1 MQPLTVPPAP
11 RGRGALGA
19 RVGGLVPGARPP
31 LALVAIGLAVAALS
45 VLPLV
50 YLVIRAAGTEADA
63 LTFVLRPRTTAVLG
77 STVALGLVVGAGT
90 IGLGVP
96 IAWLTTRT
104 DLPARRLWTVLT
116 VVPLAIPS
124 YVLGFA
130 FVAAFG
136 PRGALQGLL
145 QPLGVERLPEI
156 YGLPGAALVL
166 ILASYPYVVLAVRA
180 GMLREDRS
188 VEEAART
195 LGDGRRTVF
204 RRVTLPLLA
213 PAIAAGTLLA
223 VLYALSDFGAVS
235 LLQFDSFSRA
245 IYLQYRATFDRSLAA
260 LLALILVAMTLAVTS
275 GEARLRRRA
284 RDFAGRPARRP
295 VEPVALGRWRWPAVA
310 FVAAVVAIALVVPA
324 ATIAFWL
331 LRALAQGETF
341 RVGMAPILASLGTG
355 VAAAGLAALLALPVG
370 LLLARHPTRLARAVE
385 RASYASFALPGIVVA
400 LALVFL
406 ATTVLPVLYQTLVLL
421 IAAYAIRFLAEATGP
436 VRATLARSG
445 SRLEEAGRTLGDGPV
460 RAFTGVTLPLVRP
473 AILAGAA
480 LVFLSVVKELP
491 MALILGPIGF
501 ETLATEI
508 WSTTSEGFY
517 ARAAGPA
524 AVLLLLSA
532 GTIAVLLRDDAR

>member
-1 MQPLTVPPAP
+1 VIGVAHP
-11 RGRGALGA
+11 ALGA
-19 RVGGLVPGARPP
+19 AVRRVAKAPP
-31 LALVAIGLAVAALS
+31 PPALVAVGVGVAVLS

-50 YLVIRAAGTEADA
+50 YLVIRALGTEADA
-63 LTFVLRPRTTAVLG
+63 LAFVVRPRTIAVLV
-77 STVALGLVVGAGT
+77 STVVLAVVVGAGT
-90 IGLGVP
+90 ILVGLP
-96 IAWLTTRT
+96 IAWLTART
-104 DLPARRLWTVLT
+104 DLPGRRIWQVLA

-124 YVLGFA
+124 YVTGFA

-136 PRGALQGLL
+136 PRGALQAMLA
-145 QPLGVERLPEI
+145 PFGVDEIPDI

-166 ILASYPYVVLAVRA
+166 ILATYPYVVLSVRA
-180 GMLREDRS
+180 ALLREDRA

-195 LGDGRRTVF
+195 LGDRRLDVF
-204 RRVTLPLLA
+204 RRVTLPLLG

-260 LLALILVAMTLAVTS
+260 ILALGLVALTLVVTW
-275 GEARLRRRA
+275 GELRVRRRA
-284 RDFAGRPARRP
+284 RAYAGRPARRL
-295 VEPVALGRWRWPAVA
+295 VQPVALGRWRWPAVA
-310 FVAAVVAIALVVPA
+310 FVATVVALALLVPA
-324 ATIAFWL
+324 GTIAFWL
-331 LRALAQGETF
+331 VRGLGQADTF
-341 RVGMAPILASLGTG
+341 RVGLEPILGSLATG
-355 VAAAGLAALLALPVG
+355 LSAAFLAGALALPVG
-370 LLLARHPTRLARAVE
+370 LLLARFPSALGTLVE
-385 RASYASFALPGIVVA
+385 RASSTAFALPGIVVA

-406 ATTVLPVLYQTLVLL
+406 ATNTVPFLYQTLGLL
-421 IAAYAIRFLAEATGP
+421 VGAYAIRFLAEAVGP
-436 VRATLARSG
+436 VRATLARMG
-445 SRLEEAGRTLGDGPV
+445 PRVEEAGRTLGDGPV
-460 RAFTGVTLPLVRP
+460 RAFVRLTLPLVRP
-473 AILAGAA
+473 AVLSGAA

-532 GTIAVLLRDDAR
+532 GTVAVLLRDERR